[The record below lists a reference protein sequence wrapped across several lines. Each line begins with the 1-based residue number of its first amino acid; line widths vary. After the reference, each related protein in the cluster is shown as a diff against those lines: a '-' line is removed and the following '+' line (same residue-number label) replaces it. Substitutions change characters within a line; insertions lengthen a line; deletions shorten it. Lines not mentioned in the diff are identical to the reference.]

1 VFPPSDFHFPIVR
14 IGAFRYHYGLMG
26 LGPRAVGPFFGA
38 ANEAVMTIIE
48 VAESLES
55 DVLVKGEGCQRK
67 IRHVVASDLMSDV
80 LLVDEDDM
88 LLLTSLASDQVLRTA
103 QIVGAVG
110 VIVVNGKP
118 LPSSMVN
125 VAHDLR
131 MTLATCKLSK
141 YDACVAVYE
150 ALKSHPA

>member
-1 VFPPSDFHFPIVR
+1 
-14 IGAFRYHYGLMG
+14 
-26 LGPRAVGPFFGA
+26 
-38 ANEAVMTIIE
+38 MTMIE
-48 VAESLES
+48 VCEVLKA
-55 DVLVKGEGCQRK
+55 DVLVKGEGVQK
-67 IRHVVASDLMSDV
+67 TVLHVIASDLMSDV

-125 VAHDLR
+125 VANDLR
-131 MTLATCKLSK
+131 MTLATSKFSK
-141 YDACVAVYE
+141 YDACVAVHA
-150 ALKSHPA
+150 ALGPA

>member
-1 VFPPSDFHFPIVR
+1 
-14 IGAFRYHYGLMG
+14 
-26 LGPRAVGPFFGA
+26 
-38 ANEAVMTIIE
+38 MTILE
-48 VAESLES
+48 VAEALKAEL
-55 DVLVKGEGCQRK
+55 LVKGEGSYK
-67 IRHVVASDLMSDV
+67 PIRHVVASDLMSDV

-88 LLLTSLASDQVLRTA
+88 ILLTSLSSDQVLRTA

-125 VAHDLR
+125 VANDLR

-141 YDACVAVYE
+141 YDACVAVDE
-150 ALKSHPA
+150 ALKLK

>member
-1 VFPPSDFHFPIVR
+1 
-14 IGAFRYHYGLMG
+14 
-26 LGPRAVGPFFGA
+26 
-38 ANEAVMTIIE
+38 MTIIE
-48 VAESLES
+48 IAEKL
-55 DVLVKGEGCQRK
+55 DAKILVKGEGCDNA
-67 IRHVVASDLMSDV
+67 IHHVVASDLMSDV
-80 LLVDEDDM
+80 LLVDEEDM

-125 VAHDLR
+125 VANDLR
-131 MTLATCKLSK
+131 MTLATCTLSK

-150 ALKSHPA
+150 ALKTA

>member
-1 VFPPSDFHFPIVR
+1 
-14 IGAFRYHYGLMG
+14 
-26 LGPRAVGPFFGA
+26 
-38 ANEAVMTIIE
+38 MTMIE
-48 VAESLES
+48 VADVLAAE
-55 DVLVKGEGCQRK
+55 VLVKGEGFHK
-67 IRHVVASDLMSDV
+67 AIRHVMASDLMSDV

-125 VAHDLR
+125 VANDLR
-131 MTLATCKLSK
+131 MSLATCKASK
-141 YDACVAVYE
+141 YDACVAVHS
-150 ALKSHPA
+150 ALERA